1 MLLELAV
8 RDLGVINEL
17 SLILAPGM
25 TAVTGETGAGKTLV
39 VEAIELL
46 VGGRADGT
54 MVRHGATEAVVEGLF
69 LLDDGGESGRER
81 SDEAREVVV
90 RRVVPR
96 DGRSRA
102 YIDGRLATAAALAEL
117 GRGQVDLHGQHD
129 HQSLLST
136 AVQRA
141 ALDRFAGID
150 IEPLLTAR
158 KALAELDARL
168 VDLGGDERARARE
181 ADLLRFQVAELVDA
195 GLVDAAEDERL
206 EEEEDELS
214 QATGHQEAAQAALS
228 ALDVDDGAA
237 AEVATAVAALEGRRP
252 LEPLATRLRD
262 VLAELTDIA
271 GEVRS
276 VGEGIEQDPDRQ
288 AEVRDRRRLLHEL
301 RRKYGETLDEV
312 IAYRDESEVRLA
324 ELDDRD
330 RLAAALDAERRDAQL
345 AVEAAEHVVGA
356 ARRSAAPHLAAATE
370 AHLAEL
376 AMPRARMVIDVGP
389 DPGDDVTFLLAA
401 NPGGPP
407 LPLARTASGGE
418 LARSMLALRLV
429 LSEAPPTLV
438 FDEVDAG
445 IGGTAAS
452 AVGRAL
458 ASLGADHQVL
468 VVTHLPQVAAA
479 ADAHVEVRKQESGDV
494 TVTTAAL
501 LDEPSRVVEIAR
513 MLSGSPDS
521 ETAQRHATELLD
533 DSSRWRGR

>member
-8 RDLGVINEL
+8 RDLGVIDEL
-17 SLILAPGM
+17 ALVLTAGM

-54 MVRHGATEAVVEGLF
+54 MVRHGATEAVIEGRFVLS
-69 LLDDGGESGRER
+69 DG
-81 SDEAREVVV
+81 EVVV

-102 YIDGRLATAAALAEL
+102 YIDGRLATAGALAEL
-117 GRGQVDLHGQHD
+117 GQGQVDLHGQHD

-150 IEPLLTAR
+150 LEPMLVAR
-158 KALAELDARL
+158 KTLAEIDARL
-168 VDLGGDERARARE
+168 AELGGDERGRARE
-181 ADLLRFQVAELVDA
+181 ADLLRFQVAELQAA
-195 GLVDAAEDERL
+195 GLIDRDEDERL
-206 EEEEDELS
+206 EDEEDQLS
-214 QATGHQEAAQAALS
+214 QATGHQQAAQAALT
-228 ALDVDDGAA
+228 ALDLDDGAA
-237 AEVATAVAALEGRRP
+237 AEVAAAAVALDGRRP
-252 LEPLATRLRD
+252 FEALASRLRD
-262 VLAELTDIA
+262 VLAELTDVA
-271 GEVRS
+271 SEVRS

-288 AEVRDRRRLLHEL
+288 AEVRERRRFLHEL

-312 IAYRDESEVRLA
+312 MAYRDESTARLA

-330 RLAAALDAERRDAQL
+330 RRAATLDAERGEAL
-345 AVEAAEHVVGA
+345 VAVAAAEAVVGA
-356 ARRSAAPHLAAATE
+356 ARRAAAPDLAAATE

-376 AMPRARMVIDVGP
+376 AMPKARMVIDVGP

-401 NPGGPP
+401 NPGAPP

-429 LSEAPPTLV
+429 LSDAPPTLV

-458 ASLGADHQVL
+458 ASLGAEHQVL
-468 VVTHLPQVAAA
+468 VVTHLAQVAAA
-479 ADAHVEVRKQESGDV
+479 ADSHIEVRKQTDGDH
-494 TVTTAAL
+494 TVTTVAV
-501 LDEPSRVVEIAR
+501 LDDPARVVEIAR

-533 DSSRWRGR
+533 ESARRRPR